1 MTDQAD
7 ILAGIAQAI
16 AKSAEDQG
24 MSVSLSGLTISI
36 AGHVIQ
42 PAPAHTEIEL
52 APSVNYGSQRI
63 ADYHEAMRMASRHL
77 KTREGAHWMAAAQ
90 SAWIDISNHYYWFAT
105 TYSDVPPEMPTSV
118 KLLQEHQAWR

>member
-1 MTDQAD
+1 MTDQSD

-36 AGHVIQ
+36 AGHDIQ
-42 PAPAHTEIEL
+42 PAPALPKVEVTR
-52 APSVNYGSQRI
+52 SRDYGTQRI

-90 SAWIDISNHYYWFAT
+90 SAWIDISNYCYWFAT
-105 TYSDVPPEMPTSV
+105 TYCDVPSEMPTSV

>member
-24 MSVSLSGLTISI
+24 MSVSLSGLTVSI
-36 AGHVIQ
+36 ACHIQ
-42 PAPAHTEIEL
+42 PAPSHIEIEFTR
-52 APSVNYGSQRI
+52 SEDYGKQRI

-90 SAWIDISNHYYWFAT
+90 SAWIDISNHCYWFAT
-105 TYSDVPPEMPTSV
+105 THSDVPPEMPTSV

>member
-7 ILAGIAQAI
+7 ILADIAQAI

-24 MSVSLSGLTISI
+24 MSVSLSGLTVSV

-42 PAPAHTEIEL
+42 PVH

-63 ADYHEAMRMASRHL
+63 ADYHEAMRMARRHL

-90 SAWIDISNHYYWFAT
+90 SAWIDISNHCYWFAT
-105 TYSDVPPEMPTSV
+105 TYGDVPSEMPTSV